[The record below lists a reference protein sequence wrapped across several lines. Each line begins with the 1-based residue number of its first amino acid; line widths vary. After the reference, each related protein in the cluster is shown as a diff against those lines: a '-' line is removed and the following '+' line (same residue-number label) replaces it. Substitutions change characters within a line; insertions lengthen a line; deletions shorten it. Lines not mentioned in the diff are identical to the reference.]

1 MNEREMFEVSF
12 KRPTNYFKISEKE
25 QWEIDKNLGI
35 LDWEGEGLSEE
46 DRKRFKEHYRK
57 DIKKGRGKAIKHTL
71 KNIHVEY
78 LCSKCEKTFKTKIS
92 EYDISSQAQDCDL
105 CGSHGSIEIV
115 DVDCEG
121 CGKNVSFEI
130 RSW

>member
-1 MNEREMFEVSF
+1 MNQREMFEASF
-12 KRPTNYFKISEKE
+12 KRPKNYFKLPEKE

-35 LDWEGEGLSEE
+35 LDWKGEGLSEE
-46 DRKRFKEHYRK
+46 DRKRFKEHYK
-57 DIKKGRGKAIKHTL
+57 TGRGKAIKHEL

-78 LCSKCEKTFKTKIS
+78 LCSKCEKTFKARIS
-92 EYDISSQAQDCDL
+92 EHDISSWSQDCEL
-105 CGSHGSIEIV
+105 CGSHGSMEI

-121 CGKNVSFEI
+121 CGKHVSFEI